1 MSGLAAKSFVAH
13 NLLAKHNKF
22 AGHHKK
28 ETPYHPETEVIMK
41 K

>member
-22 AGHHKK
+22 AVQQKKK
-28 ETPYHPETEVIMK
+28 EQEQPETGIIMK